1 MGDRAENHDIEWT
14 DVVGGVVV
22 GFIAC
27 WGFFAFAVIATYS
40 VTGDSAAGW
49 VPVLMWASLAV
60 VPTIFLVAVLV
71 RRRRGQLVAGML
83 LGLTVGSIVGAG
95 VCTTYSL
102 LNMA

>member
-1 MGDRAENHDIEWT
+1 MDDRAGDHDIEWT
-14 DVVGGVVV
+14 DVVGGVVI
-22 GFIAC
+22 GFVAC
-27 WGFFAFAVIATYS
+27 WGFFAFAVLATYS
-40 VTGDSAAGW
+40 ATGDSAAGW
-49 VPVLMWASLAV
+49 VTVVVWASLAV
-60 VPTIFLVAVLV
+60 VPTAFLVVALV

>member
-1 MGDRAENHDIEWT
+1 MDERPENHDIKWK

-27 WGFFAFAVIATYS
+27 WLFFAVAVFATYL

-49 VPVLMWASLAV
+49 VTVLMWTSLAV
-60 VPTIFLVAVLV
+60 VPAAFLVTALV